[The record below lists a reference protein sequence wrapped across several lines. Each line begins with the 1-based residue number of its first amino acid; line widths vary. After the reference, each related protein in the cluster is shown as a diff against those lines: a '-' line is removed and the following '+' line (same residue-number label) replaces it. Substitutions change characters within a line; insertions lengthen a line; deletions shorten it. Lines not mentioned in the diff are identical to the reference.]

1 MVKSSY
7 LFLSFIFFIL
17 VGCATSMKDIINDYR
32 GAFLAGE
39 YEKASKLLEKTK
51 IHESRRDI
59 LLWHMEKGTL
69 SLGEGKEDEAIN
81 HFQTAL
87 DIIDNLYTTK
97 VSNVLSSYLLNDR
110 YADFQGANYERS
122 YVHYFLSKSYYSRYL
137 KNGLK
142 LDLQGARATILAWDT
157 YFTNYQR
164 STSSRSLYSTDLM
177 LKVFGGEVHEA
188 SQIRSDLQIALQLY
202 KDALDILNSQGGI
215 FSIFNEKNTE
225 YIKSFEAN
233 KKRPSQDLYVKTK
246 AFEELQDFLH
256 YKILSLTKSIRGGEF
271 KNLVKTLKAKK
282 EIVTRAS
289 KGPGNVSLVLEE
301 GLIPQKVGKPF
312 NFGLK
317 GAMDAVD
324 DDKAKKFIA
333 TVGAEFVTAFAMNK
347 LKLTPTAAGGA
358 GSFIFAH
365 EVTKYSVK
373 EAAIA
378 FELPIIEEVTPVERL
393 YMFILNDQGKI
404 VEQGPMPV
412 VTENG
417 DLARVVL
424 EEDVVSRFVATG
436 TRVAVKHI
444 VAIVGAMQ
452 VYQTMKKSSGE
463 GGEFLATTAAVAS
476 YTAMATGISALEEAD
491 VRHWTT
497 LPQAFRM
504 EELKLP
510 PGNYQLGV
518 ARYIEGKAPQSPSKI
533 LGQFQVNDN
542 RKQIFHFKLTL

>member
-1 MVKSSY
+1 M
-7 LFLSFIFFIL
+7 L

-32 GAFLAGE
+32 GAYLAGE
-39 YEKASKLLEKTK
+39 YGKASKLLKKTK

-69 SLGEGKEDEAIN
+69 SLGEGKEDEAIT

-97 VSNVLSSYLLNDR
+97 VSNVLTSLILNDR

-122 YVHYFLSKSYYSRYL
+122 YVHYFLAKSYYSRYL
-137 KNGLK
+137 KNGTK

-164 STSSRSLYSTDLM
+164 STSTRSLYSSDLM

-188 SQIRSDLQIALQLY
+188 SQIRSDRQIALQLY
-202 KDALDILNSQGGI
+202 KDALEILNTQGGI
-215 FSIFNEKNTE
+215 FSVFNQKNDE
-225 YIKSFEAN
+225 YIKDFEKN
-233 KKRPSQDLYVKTK
+233 KKRPHPDLFVKTE
-246 AFEELQDFLH
+246 AFEDLQDFLH
-256 YKILSLTKSIRGGEF
+256 YKILALTKSVRGGDF
-271 KNLVKTLKAKK
+271 NNQVKALKAKK

-289 KGPGNVSLVLEE
+289 KGPGNVSLVIEE
-301 GLIPQKVGKPF
+301 GLIPQKVGRKF

-333 TVGAEFVTAFAMNK
+333 TVGVEFVTAFAMNK
-347 LKLTPTAAGGA
+347 LKLTPSAAGGT

-365 EVTKYSVK
+365 EVTKYSVS

-378 FELPIIEEVTPVERL
+378 FELPVIEEVKPVERL
-393 YMFILNDQGKI
+393 HLFILDENGKVI
-404 VEQGPMPV
+404 QQGPMPV

-417 DLARVVL
+417 NLAKVVL

-452 VYQTMKKSSGE
+452 VYQAMKKNSGE

-476 YTAMATGISALEEAD
+476 YTAMATGISSLEEAD

-504 EELKLP
+504 GEFKLS
-510 PGNYQLGV
+510 PGTYQLGV
-518 ARYIEGKAPQSPSKI
+518 ARYVENKDPGSPSKI
-533 LGQFQVNDN
+533 LGQFQVQDSG
-542 RKQIFHFKLTL
+542 KQIFHFKLSL

>member
-1 MVKSSY
+1 
-7 LFLSFIFFIL
+7 
-17 VGCATSMKDIINDYR
+17 MKDIINDYR
-32 GAFLAGE
+32 SAYLAGE
-39 YEKASKLLEKTK
+39 YGKASKLLKETK
-51 IHESRRDI
+51 IHESRRDV

-69 SLGEGKEDEAIN
+69 SLSEGLEDEAIT

-87 DIIDNLYTTK
+87 DIIDNFYTTK
-97 VSNVLSSYLLNDR
+97 VSSVLASYLFNDR

-122 YVHYFLSKSYYSRYL
+122 YVHYFLAKSYYARYL
-137 KNGLK
+137 KTGTK

-164 STSSRSLYSTDLM
+164 STSSKSLYSTDLM
-177 LKVFGGEVHEA
+177 LKVFGGQIHEA

-215 FSIFNEKNTE
+215 FSIFNEKNAE
-225 YIKSFEAN
+225 YIKDFEKN
-233 KKRPSQDLYVKTK
+233 KKRPSPELYVKTK
-246 AFEELQDFLH
+246 AFDEFQDFLH
-256 YKILSLTKSIRGGEF
+256 YKVLSLTKSIRGGDF
-271 KNLVKTLKAKK
+271 NNQVKALKAKP
-282 EIVTRAS
+282 EIIKRAS
-289 KGPGNVSLVLEE
+289 KGTGNVSLVLEE
-301 GLIPQKVGKPF
+301 GLIPQKIGKRF

-333 TVGAEFVTAFAMNK
+333 TVGVEFVTAFAMNK
-347 LKLTPTAAGGA
+347 LKLTPSATESA

-378 FELPIIEEVTPVERL
+378 FELPMVEEVKPVERL
-393 YMFILNDQGKI
+393 HMFVLNDQGKV

-412 VTENG
+412 ITENG
-417 DLARVVL
+417 DLAKVVL
-424 EEDVVSRFVATG
+424 EEDIVSRFVTTG

-444 VAIVGAMQ
+444 VAIVGAIQ

-491 VRHWTT
+491 IRHWTT

-504 EELKLP
+504 EELTLP
-510 PGNYQLGV
+510 SGNYQLGV
-518 ARYIEGKAPQSPSKI
+518 ARYQDGKAPESPSKI
-533 LGQFQVNDN
+533 LGQFQVTNKN
-542 RKQIFHFKLTL
+542 KQIFHFKLTP

>member
-1 MVKSSY
+1 M
-7 LFLSFIFFIL
+7 
-17 VGCATSMKDIINDYR
+17 
-32 GAFLAGE
+32 
-39 YEKASKLLEKTK
+39 
-51 IHESRRDI
+51 
-59 LLWHMEKGTL
+59 
-69 SLGEGKEDEAIN
+69 
-81 HFQTAL
+81 
-87 DIIDNLYTTK
+87 
-97 VSNVLSSYLLNDR
+97 
-110 YADFQGANYERS
+110 
-122 YVHYFLSKSYYSRYL
+122 
-137 KNGLK
+137 
-142 LDLQGARATILAWDT
+142 
-157 YFTNYQR
+157 
-164 STSSRSLYSTDLM
+164 
-177 LKVFGGEVHEA
+177 
-188 SQIRSDLQIALQLY
+188 
-202 KDALDILNSQGGI
+202 
-215 FSIFNEKNTE
+215 
-225 YIKSFEAN
+225 
-233 KKRPSQDLYVKTK
+233 
-246 AFEELQDFLH
+246 
-256 YKILSLTKSIRGGEF
+256 
-271 KNLVKTLKAKK
+271 KTLKAKK

-289 KGPGNVSLVLEE
+289 KGPGNVTLVLEE

-347 LKLTPTAAGGA
+347 LKLTPTASGGA

-404 VEQGPMPV
+404 VEKGPMPV

-504 EELKLP
+504 EELRLP
-510 PGNYQLGV
+510 PGTYQLGI
-518 ARYIEGKAPQSPSKI
+518 ARYIEDKVPENPSKI
-533 LGQFQVNDN
+533 LGQIQVDDN
-542 RKQIFHFKLTL
+542 KKQIFHFKLNF